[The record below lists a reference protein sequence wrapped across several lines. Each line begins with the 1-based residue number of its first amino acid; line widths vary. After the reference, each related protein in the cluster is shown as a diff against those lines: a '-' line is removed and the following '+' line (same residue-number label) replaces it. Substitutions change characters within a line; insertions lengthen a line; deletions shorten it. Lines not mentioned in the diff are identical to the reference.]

1 MLLEAG
7 AEPDVK
13 EQHDE
18 LGREMATEIG
28 SASYIYIY
36 IISNIYIHRY
46 IDHITYLLYMVYCI
60 YGQAG
65 GAARGSLF

>member
-13 EQHDE
+13 ERHDE

-28 SASYIYIY
+28 SASYR
-36 IISNIYIHRY
+36 YIHRY
-46 IDHITYLLYMVYCI
+46 IDHITYLLYTIYYI
-60 YGQAG
+60 YGQDG

>member
-1 MLLEAG
+1 LHHAAASGDARIVEMLLEAG

-36 IISNIYIHRY
+36 NI
-46 IDHITYLLYMVYCI
+46 
-60 YGQAG
+60 
-65 GAARGSLF
+65 